1 MELERT
7 EKVNTKKKWIVA
19 GIAILILLV
28 VAINVIFMEKRKNV
42 TKTVQLMS
50 VTKRPISNTKLIS
63 GQVVPGKVETI
74 YLDPSKGKIKE
85 IYVKE
90 GQEVEKGQKLFTYEN
105 DDLNLQL
112 KQASIDKKI
121 TMLNYNQVNDKIK
134 ALEKEKK
141 AASDNASLSSLES
154 QLEEL
159 ENQKKSIELEMEK
172 NQLQEEELQSKLN
185 QLTIHSPINGYV
197 KNLHQDLE
205 ESTGITDEGTSSETM
220 GLQGTPIM
228 NIVSKEPFQIQGTL
242 TELQKA
248 QIQANQPIKVTANA
262 VPNKSWNGK
271 IVEVSEFPAATN
283 PGTGQFSGE
292 AGQSTS
298 NLSYYT
304 FKAKLHSQEGLSPG
318 YHVAIQ
324 VVLSSKKVLTVPQNS
339 VQEKGGSTFVYVMSK
354 GKVQKRNI
362 TTGISTGEWTEV
374 VDGLKEG
381 EKVVK
386 NPSHTMDSGMEVEIK

>member
-19 GIAILILLV
+19 GIAVLILLV
-28 VAINVIFMEKRKNV
+28 VAINVIFMEKRKNE
-42 TKTVQLMS
+42 TKSVQLMS

-134 ALEKEKK
+134 ALKKEKK
-141 AASDNASLSSLES
+141 AATDNASLSSLES

-159 ENQKKSIELEMEK
+159 ESQKKTIELEMEK
-172 NQLQEEELQSKLN
+172 NQLQEEELQTKLN

-197 KNLHQDLE
+197 KNLHPE
-205 ESTGITDEGTSSETM
+205 ESTGMTEEGTSSETM

-262 VPNKSWNGK
+262 VPNKSWDGK

>member
-7 EKVNTKKKWIVA
+7 EKVNTKKKRIIV

-42 TKTVQLMS
+42 TKSVQLMS

-90 GQEVEKGQKLFTYEN
+90 GQEVEKGQKLFTYESA
-105 DDLNLQL
+105 DINLQL

-141 AASDNASLSSLES
+141 AASDNASLES

-283 PGTGQFSGE
+283 SGTGQLSGE

-339 VQEKGGSTFVYVMSK
+339 VQEKDGTTYVYVVSK

>member
-19 GIAILILLV
+19 GIAVLILLV
-28 VAINVIFMEKRKNV
+28 VAINVIFMEKRKNE
-42 TKTVQLMS
+42 TKSVQLMS

-90 GQEVEKGQKLFTYEN
+90 GQEVEKGQKLLTYESA
-105 DDLNLQL
+105 DINLQL

-134 ALEKEKK
+134 ALKKEKK
-141 AASDNASLSSLES
+141 AASDNASLES

-283 PGTGQFSGE
+283 SGTGQFSGE

-339 VQEKGGSTFVYVMSK
+339 VQEKGGSTFVYVVSK

>member
-7 EKVNTKKKWIVA
+7 EKANTQKKWIMIGIVVFIVMIVA
-19 GIAILILLV
+19 V
-28 VAINVIFMEKRKNV
+28 NVIFTEKRKKDV
-42 TKTVQLMS
+42 PKSVELMTVA
-50 VTKRPISNTKLIS
+50 KRPLSNTKLIS
-63 GQVVPGKVETI
+63 GQVVPGKVEAI

-90 GQEVEKGQKLFTYEN
+90 GQEVEKGQKLFTYESA
-105 DDLNLQL
+105 DINLQL

-121 TMLNYNQVNDKIK
+121 TKLNYNQVNDKIK
-134 ALEKEKK
+134 ALKKEKK
-141 AASDNASLSSLES
+141 TASDNASLES

-159 ENQKKSIELEMEK
+159 ENQRRTIELEMEK
-172 NQLQEEELQSKLN
+172 NQLQEEQLQSKLN

-205 ESTGITDEGTSSETM
+205 ERAGITDEGTSSETM

-228 NIVSKEPFQIQGTL
+228 NIVSKEPFQIEGTL

-248 QIQANQPIKVTANA
+248 QIQPNQPIKVTANA

-283 PGTGQFSGE
+283 PGTGQLSAE
-292 AGQSTS
+292 AGQSMS

-324 VVLSSKKVLTVPQNS
+324 VVLSSKKVLAVPQNS
-339 VQEKGGSTFVYVMSK
+339 VQEKGDSAYVFVVSQ

-362 TTGISTGEWTEV
+362 TTGISTAEWTEV

-386 NPSHTMDSGMEVEIK
+386 NPSSTMDSGMEVENK

>member
-28 VAINVIFMEKRKNV
+28 VAINVIFMEKRKNE
-42 TKTVQLMS
+42 TKSVQLMS

-74 YLDPSKGKIKE
+74 YFDPSKGKVKE

-134 ALEKEKK
+134 ALKKEKK
-141 AASDNASLSSLES
+141 AASDNSSLES
-154 QLEEL
+154 QLEDL
-159 ENQKKSIELEMEK
+159 ENQRRTIELEMEK

-242 TELQKA
+242 SELQKA

-283 PGTGQFSGE
+283 SGTGQLSGE

-339 VQEKGGSTFVYVMSK
+339 VQEKDGSTYVYVVSK

>member
-19 GIAILILLV
+19 GIAVLILLV
-28 VAINVIFMEKRKNV
+28 VAINVFFMEKRKNV

-74 YLDPSKGKIKE
+74 YFDPSKGKIKE

-134 ALEKEKK
+134 ALKKEKK
-141 AASDNASLSSLES
+141 AASDNSSLES
-154 QLEEL
+154 QLEDL
-159 ENQKKSIELEMEK
+159 ENQRRTIELEMEK
-172 NQLQEEELQSKLN
+172 NQLQEEELQTKLN

-197 KNLHQDLE
+197 KNLHQDSE
-205 ESTGITDEGTSSETM
+205 ESTGITEEGTSSETM
-220 GLQGTPIM
+220 ALQGTPIM

-242 TELQKA
+242 SELQKA

-283 PGTGQFSGE
+283 SGTGQLSGE

-339 VQEKGGSTFVYVMSK
+339 VQEKDGSTYVYVVSK

>member
-28 VAINVIFMEKRKNV
+28 VAINVIFMEKRKNE
-42 TKTVQLMS
+42 TKSVQLMS

-74 YLDPSKGKIKE
+74 YLDPSKGKVKE

-134 ALEKEKK
+134 ALKKEKK
-141 AASDNASLSSLES
+141 AASDNSSLES
-154 QLEEL
+154 QLEDL
-159 ENQKKSIELEMEK
+159 ENQRRTIELEMEK

-242 TELQKA
+242 SELQKA

-283 PGTGQFSGE
+283 SGTGQLSGE

-339 VQEKGGSTFVYVMSK
+339 VQEKDGSTYVYVVSK

>member
-19 GIAILILLV
+19 GIAVLILLV
-28 VAINVIFMEKRKNV
+28 VAINVIFMEKRKNE
-42 TKTVQLMS
+42 TKSVQLMS

-141 AASDNASLSSLES
+141 AATDNASLSSLES

-159 ENQKKSIELEMEK
+159 ESQKKTIELEMEK
-172 NQLQEEELQSKLN
+172 NQLQEEELQTKLN

-197 KNLHQDLE
+197 KNLHPE
-205 ESTGITDEGTSSETM
+205 ESTEMTEEGTSSETM

-262 VPNKSWNGK
+262 VPNKSWDGK

-283 PGTGQFSGE
+283 SGTGQLSGE

>member
-19 GIAILILLV
+19 GIAVLILLV

-42 TKTVQLMS
+42 TKSVQLMS

-90 GQEVEKGQKLFTYEN
+90 GQEVEKGQKLFTYESA
-105 DDLNLQL
+105 DINLQL

-134 ALEKEKK
+134 ALKKEKK
-141 AASDNASLSSLES
+141 AASDNASLES

-172 NQLQEEELQSKLN
+172 NQLQEEELQTKLN
-185 QLTIHSPINGYV
+185 QLTILSPINGYV

-205 ESTGITDEGTSSETM
+205 ESAGITDEGTSSETM

-228 NIVSKEPFQIQGTL
+228 NIVSKEPFQIEGTL

-283 PGTGQFSGE
+283 SGTGQLSGE

-339 VQEKGGSTFVYVMSK
+339 VQEKDGSTYVYVVSK

>member
-19 GIAILILLV
+19 GIAVLILLV
-28 VAINVIFMEKRKNV
+28 VAINVIFMEKRKNE
-42 TKTVQLMS
+42 TKSVQLMS

-134 ALEKEKK
+134 ALKKEKK
-141 AASDNASLSSLES
+141 AASDNSSLES
-154 QLEEL
+154 QLEDL
-159 ENQKKSIELEMEK
+159 ENQRRTIELEMEK
-172 NQLQEEELQSKLN
+172 NQLQEEELQTKLN

-197 KNLHQDLE
+197 KNLHQDSE
-205 ESTGITDEGTSSETM
+205 ESTGITEEGTSSETM

-262 VPNKSWNGK
+262 VPNKSWDGK

-339 VQEKGGSTFVYVMSK
+339 VQEKDGSTYVYVVSK